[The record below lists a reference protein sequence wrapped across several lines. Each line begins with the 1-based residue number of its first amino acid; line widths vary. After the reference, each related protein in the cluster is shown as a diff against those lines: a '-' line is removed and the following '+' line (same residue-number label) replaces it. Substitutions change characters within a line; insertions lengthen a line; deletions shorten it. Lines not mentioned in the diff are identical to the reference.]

1 MHKVKVAVIGVGNMG
16 FSHATHIAEGKIKGM
31 ELVAVVMKSPT
42 SDDRFQ
48 AAKVLLDY
56 GFANY
61 SLTTVHPDRALAP
74 VEVLLGECDQVQPRL
89 SRDCRLLLERDSA
102 GQITTELLVAEDV
115 EAPVEEGQ
123 QLGKMIVRVN
133 GEVRDEVPI
142 VADRGVNRLSLPGIF
157 SRMFRRM
164 LMAG

>member
-1 MHKVKVAVIGVGNMG
+1 
-16 FSHATHIAEGKIKGM
+16 M

-48 AAKVLLDY
+48 AAKTLLVY

-61 SLTTVHPDRALAP
+61 SLTTVHPDQALAP
-74 VEVLLGECDQVQPRL
+74 VKVLLGECDQVQPRL
-89 SRDCRLLLERDSA
+89 SRDCRLLLARGSS
-102 GQITTELLVAEDV
+102 GQITTELLVSEDV

-123 QLGKMIVRVN
+123 RLGQMIVRVN

-142 VADRGVNRLSLPGIF
+142 VATRGVKRLSLPGIF